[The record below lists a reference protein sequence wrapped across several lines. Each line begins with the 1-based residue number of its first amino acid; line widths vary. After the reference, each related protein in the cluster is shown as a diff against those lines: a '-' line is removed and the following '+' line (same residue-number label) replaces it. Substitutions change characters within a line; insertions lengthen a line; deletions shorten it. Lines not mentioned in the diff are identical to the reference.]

1 MLPSM
6 NELARPLPRRM
17 TADEFL
23 LWPGDGTRRRFH
35 LIDGDVRA
43 MSPASSTHSV
53 VQGNLAYLMGAAV
66 RQQAA
71 GLHVATEAAIIP
83 ALAARNN
90 VRVPDLV
97 VIRGRTGQGEIAVPD
112 PVAVVEILS
121 PGNASTT
128 RENIRAC
135 ATLTS
140 VREMAVVSTSGMEV
154 EVHRRDAAGAWPP
167 SPDTV
172 QPGGRLK
179 LASVGLD
186 CPIEEIYAG
195 TWLLGSS
202 GSSSR

>member
-1 MLPSM
+1 
-6 NELARPLPRRM
+6 M

-71 GLHVATEAAIIP
+71 GLHVATEAAVIP

-167 SPDTV
+167 SPA
-172 QPGGRLK
+172 PFSLEAALSSR
-179 LASVGLD
+179 ASVS
-186 CPIEEIYAG
+186 IVR
-195 TWLLGSS
+195 
-202 GSSSR
+202 SRKFMPAPGCLVRPAAVPGRPPTSHPASPVS